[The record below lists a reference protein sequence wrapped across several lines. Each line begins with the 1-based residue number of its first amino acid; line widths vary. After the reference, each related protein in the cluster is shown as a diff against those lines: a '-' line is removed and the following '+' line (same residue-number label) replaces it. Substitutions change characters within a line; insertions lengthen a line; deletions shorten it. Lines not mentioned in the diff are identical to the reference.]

1 MTNSL
6 AAKVQRID
14 SLSRF
19 LRDRPKMNELLD
31 KNIIPVPEGERKVNR
46 SAIEIKLDRK
56 LSLRPTPKELEQRN
70 ILHTLSQDELKKQV
84 GSVSFYGL
92 FKAQN

>member
-1 MTNSL
+1 MDGVTSSL

-19 LRDRPKMNELLD
+19 LNNRPKINELID
-31 KNIIPVPEGERKVNR
+31 KNILLKPESERRVDR
-46 SAIEIKLDRK
+46 SEIEIKLDRK

-84 GSVSFYGL
+84 SCLKYFL
-92 FKAQN
+92 